1 MFHVKIE
8 LKKSKIH
15 RIGLF
20 AAQEISKGEKIYT
33 GNEKLDLFLSE
44 GEFSRL
50 PEDEKNTIKHYGY
63 LDKEKHKWHLSFD
76 DIRFCNHGSN
86 GNITL
91 KDKSLVAKRDI
102 AKGEELTQDYR
113 EFEQLREK
121 LRLVD

>member
-15 RIGLF
+15 GIGLF
-20 AAQEISKGEKIYT
+20 AGQDISKGQKIYT
-33 GNEKLDLFLSE
+33 GNENLDLFLSE
-44 GEFSRL
+44 EECSKL
-50 PEDEKNTIKHYGY
+50 ALDEQNTIKHYGY
-63 LDKEKHKWHLSFD
+63 FDKAKSKWHLSFD
-76 DIRFCNHGSN
+76 DIRFCNHSSD

-91 KDKSLVAKRDI
+91 KEKSLVAKRDI